1 MTVIDLII
9 SIVLTAGTYLLFPFL
24 IIVFKLR
31 FKKLS
36 HVIIFTII
44 NALIVYTFFAFIWF
58 LLEGSA
64 NASTA
69 GFWGLLSFMLLKKY
83 AFSKNPDVTNQTNNI
98 DTRKSITTL
107 DANELYEVQT
117 LYNGILIKV
126 SDLLQN
132 HCNDS
137 DSPILMRNYILF
149 EYNLLQYFWLVTML
163 LENQRTDSSKQI
175 SHFFNVNIFPSA
187 ELLWND
193 DAPKIVFS
201 TLNERI
207 TEYKKV
213 LFKDLPLKKLL
224 STPVSIVLGPRI
236 NKIFQAFVG
245 YSLYYIEHQRIPCL
259 EDLVFSSELSSIE
272 CMEFEILFSEIANE
286 FGNFVEELHKIL

>member
-1 MTVIDLII
+1 M
-9 SIVLTAGTYLLFPFL
+9 

-44 NALIVYTFFAFIWF
+44 NALIIYTFFAFLWF

-69 GFWGLLSFMLLKKY
+69 GFWGLISFMLLKKY
-83 AFSKNPDVTNQTNNI
+83 AFSNSTDVTNQANNNDI
-98 DTRKSITTL
+98 IKSITIL

-117 LYNGILIKV
+117 LYNSILIKV
-126 SDLLQN
+126 SALLQN

-137 DSPILMRNYILF
+137 ESPVLMRNYILF
-149 EYNLLQYFWLVTML
+149 EYNLLQYFWLITML

-193 DAPKIVFS
+193 DAPRIVFS

-213 LFKDLPLKKLL
+213 LFKNSSLKNSL
-224 STPVSIVLGPRI
+224 STPVSLVLGPRI

-259 EDLVFSSELSSIE
+259 EDLVFSSEPSN
-272 CMEFEILFSEIANE
+272 FESLELESLFSEIAVE
-286 FGNFVEELHKIL
+286 FGSFVEELHKIF